1 MMKVKM
7 AGRQLINRAF
17 GNNPTAVW
25 IDEWDAVEDAKVEK
39 PKEYLEFNTPP
50 LALVVAMQ
58 AAGKQNHE
66 IFETLVGVGKR
77 PHIKADN
84 VISPEHQA
92 QAAKIYDYFAKRHTL
107 RRLKNEYIS
116 NFMLAVDD
124 LCENRKKIDIQHVK
138 VLVKLPQFYEQNC
151 QLESVMKGHTSAPK
165 LDAFHF
171 PLYEGV
177 VEFVDSV
184 IVSDRTKNEKHY
196 FFRTPENYLMRIVVK
211 KHEYGANAWD
221 CLAKFGKLKIKTD
234 ASFTMPIKGYDFA
247 VVQPSPSHMEI
258 TLL

>member
-1 MMKVKM
+1 MT
-7 AGRQLINRAF
+7 L
-17 GNNPTAVW
+17 TAPAKSFFADIWDTMVS
-25 IDEWDAVEDAKVEK
+25 EDAVPDPK

-50 LALVVAMQ
+50 LALVIAMQ
-58 AAGKQNHE
+58 EAGKDGSE
-66 IFETLVGVGKR
+66 IYQTLVGVGKR
-77 PHIKADN
+77 PHIKADS
-84 VISPEHQA
+84 VISSDHQA
-92 QAAKIYDYFAKRHTL
+92 QAAKIYSYFAKKHVL
-107 RRLKNEYIS
+107 RRIKGEFIS
-116 NFMLAVDD
+116 EFMLAVEN
-124 LCENRKKIDIQHVK
+124 LCENRKKIDVEHVK
-138 VLVKLPQFYEQNC
+138 VLISLPRIFKQNRE
-151 QLESVMKGHTSAPK
+151 LETIMKGHTSAPK

-184 IVSDRTKNEKHY
+184 IVKDRTKNEKHY

-258 TLL
+258 NPL